1 MGYKSIFPFFARA
14 ARHVRLRRWRQ
25 ARDLRAWTAIG
36 LGLVITAA
44 AALFIAH
51 LETRAVDDNERSL
64 GGLATVLADQA
75 DRALQAIEL
84 VQDAVL
90 AEFRQA
96 GIADGAHYAEA
107 ASRPSMHTALKTWIA
122 ALPQANAITLVDRTG
137 QLLNFSRYWPIPS
150 VNIAD
155 RDYFKALSA
164 DPTLQRYVGRP
175 VPNRGDGA
183 WTIYIARKVAAP
195 DGTFLGLILGAVELS
210 YFESLYDQIAP
221 ADDAVV
227 SLFRNDGMLLVRH
240 PHREGTI
247 GRIFPSAGASLITA
261 RAAQGGVLRTV
272 SPIDGQDRLIAA
284 HALKNYPLV
293 LSISRTAEACLAAAH
308 QQATIVG
315 VAAFLLDLGLLA
327 LVLLG
332 RRQARAQ
339 DQLAQAEAARAAAE
353 ARERGERALRLQDA
367 RFGIALDNM
376 VQGLCL
382 FDRDDALIVMNA
394 RYARMYAV
402 PEELRRPE
410 TALPALLGHLSDP
423 RNGLGS
429 AAAGALVAACERTAA
444 QGHAVSLTCDF
455 ADGRAVDVVHA
466 PIPGGGWLC
475 THEDVTERRRSE
487 ARVAHMARH
496 DALTG
501 LPNRLVLKERM
512 DAALASCDARA
523 PATVLCL
530 DLDGFKV
537 VNDTYGHPVGDALLC
552 AVAARFAATV
562 AVGDLVARLGGDE
575 FAIVLGTAPLP
586 ADAARLARRLV
597 AALETPVAVNGH
609 TLVIGTSIGIA
620 IAEDPSG
627 TAATLLRQADIAL
640 YQAKAAGRGTWRFF
654 DPAMD
659 VEIQRRRQL
668 GGDLRGALA
677 GGQFVLHY
685 QPIVG
690 AHGQALHGFEALP
703 RWHHPEHG
711 EVGPAEF
718 IPLAEEVGLLGPLG
732 AWILATAC
740 RAAASW
746 PDPVKV
752 AVNLSPLQC
761 AGLGLEA
768 DVRAALADSGLRP
781 DRLELEITEA
791 VLLQD
796 NAANLSLLRAFR
808 AAGVRIAMDE
818 FGTGYSSLGTLHRF
832 PFDKLKIDPGF
843 VRSLARDGGSV
854 EILRAMI
861 WLGRALKIDVLA
873 EGVETP
879 EQARILRE
887 EGCQELQGN
896 LFGPPAPVAD
906 LAAILARTAGSLRR
920 PEAGPTRGGVAA

>member
-1 MGYKSIFPFFARA
+1 MGLKSIIPFGAWA
-14 ARHVRLRRWRQ
+14 VRRNWRP
-25 ARDLRAWTAIG
+25 ARDLRAVMA
-36 LGLVITAA
+36 LGLALAITAS
-44 AALFIAH
+44 AALFIVH

-64 GGLATVLADQA
+64 GGLSTILADQA
-75 DRALQAIEL
+75 DRSLQAIEL
-84 VQDAVL
+84 VQNAVL
-90 AEFRQA
+90 AEFRTA
-96 GIADGAHYAEA
+96 GIATPEQYAEA

-122 ALPQANAITLVDRTG
+122 ALPQANAITLIDRTG
-137 QLLNFSRYWPIPS
+137 QLLNFSRYWPIPT
-150 VNIAD
+150 VNISD

-164 DPTLQRYVGRP
+164 DPDLQRYVGRP
-175 VPNRGDGA
+175 VANRGDGA

-195 DGTFLGLILGAVELS
+195 DGTFLGLILGAVELG
-210 YFESLYDQIAP
+210 YFEGLYDQTSP

-240 PHREGTI
+240 PRREGAV
-247 GRIFPSAGASLITA
+247 GRIFPQAGASLITA
-261 RAAQGGVLRTV
+261 RTALGGVTRTV

-293 LSISRTAEACLAAAH
+293 LSVSRTAEASLAAAH

-315 VAAFLLDLGLLA
+315 AAAILLDLGLFG

-339 DQLAQAEAARAAAE
+339 DRLAQSEAARAGAE
-353 ARERGERALRLQDA
+353 ARERGERALRVQDA
-367 RFGIALDNM
+367 RFGIALDNL

-382 FDRDDALIVMNA
+382 FDRDGALIVMNA
-394 RYARMYAV
+394 RYAQMYAV
-402 PEELRRPE
+402 PEALRRPG
-410 TALPALLGHLSDP
+410 TALPALLAHLGN
-423 RNGLGS
+423 RERGLGS
-429 AAAGALVAACERTAA
+429 AAAAALVAACERTAA
-444 QGHAVSLTCDF
+444 QGHGVSLTCDF

-512 DAALASCDARA
+512 DAALARCDALA

-530 DLDGFKV
+530 DLDGFKT
-537 VNDTYGHPVGDALLC
+537 VNDTHGHPVGDALLC

-562 AVGDLVARLGGDE
+562 AADDLVARLGGDE
-575 FAIVLGTAPLP
+575 FAIVLGGATQP
-586 ADAARLARRLV
+586 ADAARLARCLV
-597 AALETPVAVNGH
+597 AALEMPVTVNGH
-609 TLVIGTSIGIA
+609 SLAIGTSIGIA
-620 IAEDPSG
+620 SADDASG

-668 GGDLRGALA
+668 GTDLRGALA
-677 GGQFVLHY
+677 EGRFALHF

-703 RWHHPEHG
+703 RWHHPQHG
-711 EVGPAEF
+711 DVGPAEF
-718 IPLAEEVGLLGPLG
+718 IPLAEEVGLTRALG
-732 AWILATAC
+732 AWILAAAC

-746 PDPVKV
+746 PDPIRVS
-752 AVNLSPLQC
+752 VNLSPQYF
-761 AGLGLEA
+761 AGDGLEG
-768 DVRAALADSGLRP
+768 DVRAALAESGLPP
-781 DRLELEITEA
+781 DRLELEITES
-791 VLLQD
+791 VLMQD
-796 NAANLSLLRAFR
+796 NAANLSLLRALR

-832 PFDKLKIDPGF
+832 PFDRLKIDPGF

-854 EILRAMI
+854 EILRAMV

-887 EGCQELQGN
+887 EGCHELQGN
-896 LFGPPAPVAD
+896 LFGRPTAVAD
-906 LAAILARTAGSLRR
+906 LAAILALTSDSLRK
-920 PEAGPTRGGVAA
+920 PEAGQARDGVAA